1 MTAVNEFL
9 AVAAYIINE
18 SLSTPFGNY
27 LGIVYARRAFFKG
40 NPVFFA
46 TNIFGSFISILILS
60 LVEP

>member
-18 SLSTPFGNY
+18 SLSTPFGNC
-27 LGIVYARRAFFKG
+27 LGIVYTSGVFFKG
-40 NPVFFA
+40 YPVFFA
-46 TNIFGSFISILILS
+46 TNIFGSFIIILMLS